1 MSITFGSVGD
11 IISICL
17 IVKDLVT
24 MLDESRGSASE
35 YREAIRELW
44 MLDKVL
50 LEVDLLSRTCDQ
62 TAELNA
68 LFVTAR
74 SIAQSARQAV
84 EKFRERIKKY
94 DDSLGPGSD
103 GNMVR
108 GISRKVQWRLGH
120 KDDLDKFRA
129 EINAHCSSLNMLLI
143 TASV

>member
-1 MSITFGSVGD
+1 
-11 IISICL
+11 
-17 IVKDLVT
+17 

-35 YREAIRELW
+35 YQEAVRELW
-44 MLDKVL
+44 ILERVL

-74 SIAQSARQAV
+74 SIAQSAQQAV
-84 EKFRERIKKY
+84 EKFRASIKKY
-94 DDSLGPGSD
+94 DNSLGAGGDGSL
-103 GNMVR
+103 VR
-108 GISRKVQWRLGH
+108 GISRKVQWCLGH